1 MRRQRWIATVV
12 VTAVLSGALGF
23 LPGATAA
30 ARPHHRSTVTIS
42 RHVGPYRCIPAPR
55 RSTVIRHHPWR
66 RRFVRLGP
74 PCGRTVVVHPPVTR
88 RVVVHPAPRVTVSVP
103 TVRIAPTT
111 ITLWITNSNGSR
123 TSVQLT
129 KEGYWYVGPRG
140 ELYSSIP
147 TNEQL
152 RVVYGF

>member
-1 MRRQRWIATVV
+1 MRRQKWIATIV
-12 VTAVLSGALGF
+12 VTAVLSGAMGF
-23 LPGATAA
+23 LPGSTAA
-30 ARPHHRSTVTIS
+30 ARSHHRSTVTIS
-42 RHVGPYRCIPAPR
+42 RHMGPHRWIGPPHR
-55 RSTVIRHHPWR
+55 RSVIHSPWR

-74 PCGRTVVVHPPVTR
+74 PCSGTVVIHRPVTR
-88 RVVVHPAPRVTVSVP
+88 HVVVSPLPTVTVYVP
-103 TVRIAPTT
+103 TVRVAPTT

-129 KEGYWYVGPRG
+129 RDGLWYVGPRG
-140 ELYSSIP
+140 EVYSSIP

>member
-1 MRRQRWIATVV
+1 MY
-12 VTAVLSGALGF
+12 
-23 LPGATAA
+23 
-30 ARPHHRSTVTIS
+30 HY
-42 RHVGPYRCIPAPR
+42 PY
-55 RSTVIRHHPWR
+55 R
-66 RRFVRLGP
+66 RRFVRIGP

-88 RVVVHPAPRVTVSVP
+88 HVVVHPAPAVTVSVP
-103 TVRIAPTT
+103 TIRVAPTT

-140 ELYSSIP
+140 ELYDRIP

>member
-1 MRRQRWIATVV
+1 MRRQRWISTIV
-12 VTAVLSGALGF
+12 VTAVLSGAWGVV
-23 LPGATAA
+23 PGSVAA
-30 ARPHHRSTVTIS
+30 AHSRCRSSVTIT
-42 RHVGPYRCIPAPR
+42 RHIGPRRCIPVPR
-55 RSTVIRHHPWR
+55 RTTVYHHPYR

-74 PCGRTVVVHPPVTR
+74 PCGRRVVVYPPVTR
-88 RVVVHPAPRVTVSVP
+88 HVVVHPAPTVTVSVP
-103 TVRIAPTT
+103 TIRVAPTT
-111 ITLWITNSNGSR
+111 ITLWITNSNGSK

-140 ELYSSIP
+140 EMYDRIP